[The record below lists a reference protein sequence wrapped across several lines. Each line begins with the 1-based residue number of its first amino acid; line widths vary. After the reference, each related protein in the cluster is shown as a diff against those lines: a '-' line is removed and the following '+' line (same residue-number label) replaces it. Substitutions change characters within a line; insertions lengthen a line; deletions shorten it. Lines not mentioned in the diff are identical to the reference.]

1 MTITVGIWIL
11 PLIVTIIAFLVAYYS
26 TPESHGDYGGIG
38 AGFVGV
44 IYLAG
49 AAVVS
54 LLAWLLWALVR

>member
-1 MTITVGIWIL
+1 MTITIGIWVL
-11 PLIVTIIAFLVAYYS
+11 PLIVTIVAFLVANYS
-26 TPESHGDYGGIG
+26 IPESHGDYGGIG
-38 AGFVGV
+38 AGLVGV